1 VGDDSDPHGVDP
13 ALRDRVME
21 QIQIVTDALEA
32 AVANSTDGNL
42 NQLHEAVDKLMR
54 ALGRVL
60 IEVARQRNAR

>member
-32 AVANSTDGNL
+32 AVANPTDGNL